1 MRCKSVHTQTAR
13 NKTTTGTFP
22 NQTTIQT
29 NLEQFPNKRKE
40 IVVQGRISLFIS
52 QVKYMKY
59 MKYMNMTSVIV
70 VAFIRL
76 TGHSG
81 MQLIVF
87 HRRRQLPRETLTRK
101 KMFT

>member
-13 NKTTTGTFP
+13 NETTTGTFP
-22 NQTTIQT
+22 NLTTIQT
-29 NLEQFPNKRKE
+29 NLGQFPNKRKE

-59 MKYMNMTSVIV
+59 MNMTSVIV

-81 MQLIVF
+81 RQLIVF